1 MANDAADASHLPL
14 LEDIN
19 ACGSEALTALE
30 ENRLADVRTNIQAL
44 LDAVREAIDAIEQ
57 QPPG

>member
-1 MANDAADASHLPL
+1 MGNDATNISHLPL

-19 ACGSEALTALE
+19 AYGSDALTALE
-30 ENRLADVRTNIQAL
+30 ENRLADVRTTLRGL

-57 QPPG
+57 NQRS

>member
-1 MANDAADASHLPL
+1 MVNDADDTSHLPL

-19 ACGSEALTALE
+19 AYGSDGLTALE
-30 ENRLADVRTNIQAL
+30 ENRLADVRTNLRGL

-57 QPPG
+57 A